1 MCHNINGKRDFL
13 SIFNVC
19 SKYCADVW
27 CGHIL
32 LLALFWEFRTFWPT
46 LGSFRR
52 IKPVF
57 YMLFFASER
66 RFGKMSWGFCW
77 NCSSRWLF
85 LDKKQTILPIYF
97 LFWVVYNPHWQ
108 NHLVLEKFL
117 GKNFPE
123 FFKIFQ
129 NGYIFNMK
137 FLWWVSLR
145 P

>member
-19 SKYCADVW
+19 SKYCAAVW

-66 RFGKMSWGFCW
+66 RFGKCPEVFAEIAVADGFFSTK
-77 NCSSRWLF
+77 NDFADLF
-85 LDKKQTILPIYF
+85 FYF
-97 LFWVVYNPHWQ
+97 
-108 NHLVLEKFL
+108 
-117 GKNFPE
+117 G
-123 FFKIFQ
+123 
-129 NGYIFNMK
+129 
-137 FLWWVSLR
+137 
-145 P
+145 